1 MFSFI
6 GSKGGGDFVRRPQST
21 VFVAPGNPA
30 DDSRYFAAA
39 TVTGLQPGMV
49 VCEAHSATAFG
60 LPFIF
65 LAQAAAGFT
74 SFDWP
79 ATVAI

>member
-6 GSKGGGDFVRRPQST
+6 GFGRRGFVRRPQST

-30 DDSRYFAAA
+30 DDSHYFNAA
-39 TVTGLQPGMV
+39 TAMVLQPGMV
-49 VCEAHSATAFG
+49 VCETHSATAFG
-60 LPFIF
+60 VPFMF

-79 ATVAI
+79 ATVTI